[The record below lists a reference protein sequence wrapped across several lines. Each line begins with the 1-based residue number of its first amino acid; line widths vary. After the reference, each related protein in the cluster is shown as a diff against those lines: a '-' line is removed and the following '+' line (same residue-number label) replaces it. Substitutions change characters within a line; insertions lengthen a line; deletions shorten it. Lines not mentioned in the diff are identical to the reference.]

1 MAAISV
7 PTSPSS
13 SAIVLRNGGLATL
26 VVLALA
32 GTICAAFK
40 PHVLRTWVGFCFMA
54 ATPAQLILSV
64 LWQTNHPPAIA
75 RLAQPRK
82 GFLLTAATVF
92 AACVIGPLMFYLGGA
107 GVGPPTPMLLMLTT
121 TTIITTIW
129 LIDVWDCWPIS
140 VVTSNRTV
148 LGITTL
154 VVAYT
159 TAFLVFNLLF
169 DFSFL
174 AHTPLYIASLD
185 PKGRLNAWV
194 ALSFLV
200 TTVAVIVDQLHG
212 GLIFGPDQ
220 RAATLAPSTSVSS
233 LQSTILI
240 LAASTLLYLFF
251 TRLVG
256 LDPVQHLVRVAVS
269 LMYGI
274 LLVQIMTRRQLLH
287 GWRQPL
293 RGLGLTAI
301 AVVLALLMFGL
312 YAASASAFAQQ
323 AVPAGPPA
331 YELEIWVANAML
343 GITFPLM
350 IVVAEFFELWP
361 LHRRQPAGI
370 TAPQRGEAD
379 H

>member
-1 MAAISV
+1 MAATSV

-32 GTICAAFK
+32 GAICAAFK

-121 TTIITTIW
+121 TTIIATIW
-129 LIDVWDCWPIS
+129 LVDVWDCWPIS
-140 VVTSNRTV
+140 MVTSNRTV

-154 VVAYT
+154 VVAYA

-174 AHTPLYIASLD
+174 AHTPLYVASLD
-185 PKGRLNAWV
+185 PKGQLNAWI
-194 ALSFLV
+194 AISLLA
-200 TTVAVIVDQLHG
+200 TTGAVIVVFMAFDFWPVSALIRSRRQPAF
-212 GLIFGPDQ
+212 GL
-220 RAATLAPSTSVSS
+220 AN
-233 LQSTILI
+233 TILI

-274 LLVQIMTRRQLLH
+274 LLVQIMTRRQLLD

-301 AVVLALLMFGL
+301 AGVLALLMYGL

-331 YELEIWVANAML
+331 YELEMWVATAML

-350 IVVAEFFELWP
+350 IVVAGFFELWP
-361 LHRRQPAGI
+361 LHRRPPAGI